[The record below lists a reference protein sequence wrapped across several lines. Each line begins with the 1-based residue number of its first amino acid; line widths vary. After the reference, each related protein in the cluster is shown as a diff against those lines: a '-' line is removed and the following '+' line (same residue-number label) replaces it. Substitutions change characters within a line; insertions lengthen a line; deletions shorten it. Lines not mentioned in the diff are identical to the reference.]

1 MALQLGATR
10 EAFLAA
16 GAPADKA
23 AAAAEE
29 LAGYDNRIAG
39 IETRLAAVLTWMV
52 GANVG
57 LSLLILGSMFAL
69 WSKMADISA
78 QIVQHA
84 GH

>member
-1 MALQLGATR
+1 MVVISVIEEYPYEIVASDEQAARQIAEQLFSQEGNDQRDYR
-10 EAFLAA
+10 EM
-16 GAPADKA
+16 
-23 AAAAEE
+23 
-29 LAGYDNRIAG
+29 RC
-39 IETRLAAVLTWMV
+39 R